1 MITKIALPAGI
12 CLVVLAA
19 SALGCAPEAAPAQG
33 SAAQGGGS
41 SVCRP
46 LAAMDHAVTKAKT
59 LSAFS
64 TANDLSRLQ
73 ADLDQAMLDTT
84 AAADP
89 ALDLDPLGDEV
100 DKFLIFAERVAPG
113 LTIGSSAALLQG
125 QAVSLARAHARVADA
140 AGCAT

>member
-1 MITKIALPAGI
+1 MKTKIALPAGI

-19 SALGCAPEAAPAQG
+19 TAVGCAPEPVPAQG

-41 SVCRP
+41 DVCRP
-46 LAAMDHAVTKAKT
+46 LAAMDRALTKAKT

-64 TANDLSRLQ
+64 TPNDLSRLQ

-89 ALDLDPLGDEV
+89 ALDLDALGDEV
-100 DKFLIFAERVAPG
+100 DKFLIFAERVPPG

-125 QAVSLARAHARVADA
+125 QAVGLGKAYAAVVAA
-140 AGCAT
+140 AGCPA